1 MREFN
6 RENSITCSK
15 YLSEFQ
21 VTKFTYMFKTF
32 FDIEENGL
40 IEKDDI
46 TSFGELLREYT
57 GWAKD
62 SATYLGMVDLLNTFH
77 ECVRDQVKAEYLS
90 EDTTEEEARRP
101 WEEAFDEYKEVQFKE
116 DPSMSLK
123 QWLNMWGRLCRGSA
137 GISDFPIWVQLLP
150 DMFFEVADRDGDGVI
165 SKDELRNFYF
175 KICGLTDKVTLE
187 RTTNEGYR
195 ALTAN
200 GDYQLTKQ
208 NYMFA
213 FANFL
218 LAKGIYGPGK
228 YLYGT
233 FDNREIDETFKV
245 VYNSDSDSDA

>member
-1 MREFN
+1 MKTASE
-6 RENSITCSK
+6 

-21 VTKFTYMFKTF
+21 VTKFTYMFKAF

-40 IEKDDI
+40 IEHDDI
-46 TSFGELLREYT
+46 LAFGERMIRYT

-62 SATYLGMVDLLNTFH
+62 SVKAHHMNDVLNTFH

-90 EDTTEEEARRP
+90 EDTTDEDCLIP
-101 WEEAFDEYKEVQFKE
+101 WEEAFKNYTKVQFNAV
-116 DPSMSLK
+116 PRMSLK
-123 QWLNMWGRLCRGSA
+123 QWLNMWGRLCHGSA
-137 GISDFPIWVQLLP
+137 GIADFPIWVQLLP
-150 DMFFEVADRDGDGVI
+150 ELFFEVADRDGDGLI
-165 SKDELRNFYF
+165 SKDELKKFYEIISGIDDP
-175 KICGLTDKVTLE
+175 KTLE

-200 GDYQLTKQ
+200 GDYKLNKQ
-208 NYMFA
+208 NYLFA

-233 FDNREIDETFKV
+233 FDNREIDETYKV
-245 VYNSDSDSDA
+245 IYTADE